1 MSKDRVDYRNVKIRT
16 VDLTYACLALG
27 DVHVRATDSIYVILA
42 CNERMRAEL
51 DRANIRW
58 SFS

>member
-27 DVHVRATDSIYVILA
+27 DVHVRATDSLA